1 MEHTWKNKLLGSGL
15 AVLAAIVFSPAV
27 TLAAEEAE
35 PNEEAVT
42 LAKKAQN
49 PLEDMI
55 SLPFQNNIYFKAG
68 SKDATINTLD
78 IMPVIPFKLN
88 EEWNLITR
96 TIIPITN
103 QPSLFP
109 GMDSAAGFGDINPTF
124 FFSPVTKPGEWIWG
138 VGPTFTLPTH
148 TDDELG
154 TDRWSAGP
162 AVVLLTMQGHWVVG
176 ALANNQWS
184 FAGPGNKPDHSK
196 VNQLLVQP
204 FANYNLPK
212 GWYICSSP
220 IITADW
226 EADSGQK
233 WTVPL
238 GGGFG
243 RLVKIGKMPVNFQ
256 LQAFSNVVHPDYG
269 PDWSLRFQ
277 IQLLFPK

>member
-1 MEHTWKNKLLGSGL
+1 MEHALKNKLFGCGL
-15 AVLAAIVFSPAV
+15 AVLAAILFGPVV

-35 PNEEAVT
+35 PNDEAAT

-49 PLEDMI
+49 PVEDMI
-55 SLPFQNNIYFKAG
+55 SLPFQNNMYFNAG
-68 SKDATINTLD
+68 SKDATIYTLD

-109 GMDSAAGFGDINPTF
+109 GMDSAAGLGDINPTF

-184 FAGPGNKPDHSK
+184 FAGPGDKPDHSK
-196 VNQLLVQP
+196 VDQLLVQP

-243 RLVKIGKMPVNFQ
+243 RLVKVGKMPVNFQ